1 MNGRNRAY
9 RPIIE
14 AFDEWINHMRGNHWS
29 PYYLNFM
36 FGELP
41 TRIRA
46 KKEIMRNEVERVY
59 ATLVTRE
66 VRRPLSVQ
74 SQGDMP
80 RFFGCPD
87 YPVPKR
93 DKRSRRLVVAN
104 EGMHFNG
111 ILMISH
117 FGRGLL

>member
-1 MNGRNRAY
+1 MSYHHAFGHIIDAYADWIGRMLQNCRSA
-9 RPIIE
+9 
-14 AFDEWINHMRGNHWS
+14 
-29 PYYLNFM
+29 YYLNFM
-36 FGELP
+36 FGQLP
-41 TRIRA
+41 SGNRA

-59 ATLVTRE
+59 AILLTRE
-66 VRRPLSVQ
+66 VRRPRSIT

-104 EGMHFNG
+104 E
-111 ILMISH
+111 
-117 FGRGLL
+117 